1 MRVTGCSAEYGKIR
15 HIPIEAEILCVLPN
29 FKPYSSQ
36 AYKKMKCG
44 GTGELVIEY
53 TPTGDALHLDK
64 KELEA
69 ILKKVNAFNKEAKLS
84 PSN

>member
-1 MRVTGCSAEYGKIR
+1 
-15 HIPIEAEILCVLPN
+15 
-29 FKPYSSQ
+29 
-36 AYKKMKCG
+36 MKCG
-44 GTGELVIEY
+44 GTGELIIEY